1 MTSQNKKKKTFGGTI
16 KLMPIGK
23 DGKEVD
29 WFHGWPGIIKYAEAL
44 GKSWTDVGQLIE
56 DTWGDRVSFYQIITC
71 SEVYKSLKNVQSG
84 VYRNKKRIKMAPKG
98 EEPDLHFAIRMNSK
112 VITAAYERS
121 GGKAKDIY
129 KAVSQL
135 YNKTMSSNRKPFVIS
150 AARDPK
156 KIK

>member
-44 GKSWTDVGQLIE
+44 GKTWVDVGQLIE

-71 SEVYKSLKNVQSG
+71 SEIYKSV
-84 VYRNKKRIKMAPKG
+84 
-98 EEPDLHFAIRMNSK
+98 
-112 VITAAYERS
+112 
-121 GGKAKDIY
+121 
-129 KAVSQL
+129 
-135 YNKTMSSNRKPFVIS
+135 NRCS
-150 AARDPK
+150 
-156 KIK
+156 

>member
-1 MTSQNKKKKTFGGTI
+1 MKNKKKKFGGTI

-29 WFHGWPGIIKYAEAL
+29 WFYGWPGIIKYTKAL
-44 GKSWTDVGQLIE
+44 GKTWVDVGQLIE

-71 SEVYKSLKNVQSG
+71 SEIYRSLNRVKSG
-84 VYRNKKRIKMAPKG
+84 VYHNKKRIKMAPKG
-98 EEPDLHFAIRMNSK
+98 EEPDLHFAIRMNLK
-112 VITAAYERS
+112 AITADYKSS

-135 YNKTMSSNRKPFVIS
+135 YNKTMSSNRKSFVIS
-150 AARDPK
+150 AAKNPK
-156 KIK
+156 DLK